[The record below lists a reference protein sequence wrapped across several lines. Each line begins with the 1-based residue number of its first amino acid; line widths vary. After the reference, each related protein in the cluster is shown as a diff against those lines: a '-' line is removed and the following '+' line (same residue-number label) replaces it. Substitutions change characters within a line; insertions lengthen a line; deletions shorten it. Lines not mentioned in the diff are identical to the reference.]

1 MRLEG
6 EDDVLRV
13 DYDSPDDCSELFKVR
28 WVAGL
33 ESYHY

>member
-13 DYDSPDDCSELFKVR
+13 GYDDGPDDCSELFKVR

-33 ESYHY
+33 DSYC